1 MASIFEFVAR
11 GVFDDATLRTM
22 DRAFDAVRKELG
34 DQGQPEIV
42 QEVIAQRIV
51 GAAHKGERD
60 LMRLRDF
67 ALAGVPKAEPR
78 KVGGSYNQ
86 TSPEGLA
93 LPKWRPKAQALIL

>member
-1 MASIFEFVAR
+1 
-11 GVFDDATLRTM
+11 M

-51 GAAHKGERD
+51 GAAHKGERE

-67 ALAGVPKAEPR
+67 ALAGVPKAKPR
-78 KVGGSYNQ
+78 KV
-86 TSPEGLA
+86 
-93 LPKWRPKAQALIL
+93 